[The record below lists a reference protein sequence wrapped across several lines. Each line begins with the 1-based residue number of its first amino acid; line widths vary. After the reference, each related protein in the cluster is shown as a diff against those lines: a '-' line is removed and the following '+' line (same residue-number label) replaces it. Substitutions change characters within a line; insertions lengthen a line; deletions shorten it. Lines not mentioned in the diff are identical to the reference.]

1 MPSAT
6 RGTKR
11 DSSNGSPHSA
21 HAGDPLALT
30 GPFDDGNANCDN
42 HAGAAEEPR
51 MGASEDSD
59 KFQTTGAVLETKMKA
74 MYEALEKAMTSAMAQ
89 MQAMQGRENPSP
101 LSHQHQIRSGAPVS
115 QSPGLSTAQTLPR

>member
-1 MPSAT
+1 MPSVT
-6 RGTKR
+6 RGTKK
-11 DSSNGSPHSA
+11 DSSDGSPHSA
-21 HAGDPLALT
+21 HAADPLAFA
-30 GPFDDGNANCDN
+30 GPFGDSNANGN
-42 HAGAAEEPR
+42 HSAGAAEEPR

-101 LSHQHQIRSGAPVS
+101 LSHQHQIRPGAPVS